1 MIITINGKIIKS
13 KKKTQKQPA
22 ISPWFKKWM
31 LVIGGLFFLFFASAS
46 FLKSDEGL
54 IMALLIF
61 LLFGLFVLG
70 IVVLISATITAIK
83 KFLKFKMVI
92 YY

>member
-1 MIITINGKIIKS
+1 MIMTINGKVVKQ
-13 KKKTQKQPA
+13 KKESQQKA
-22 ISPWFKKWM
+22 LMSPWFKKWL

-54 IMALLIF
+54 IMASLVF

-70 IVVLISATITAIK
+70 IIVLISAIITAIK

>member
-1 MIITINGKIIKS
+1 MLITINGKIVKP
-13 KKKTQKQPA
+13 KKEPQQKTLM
-22 ISPWFKKWM
+22 SRWFKKW
-31 LVIGGLFFLFFASAS
+31 LFVIGGLFFLFFASAS
-46 FLKSDEGL
+46 FLKDDEGS

-61 LLFGLFVLG
+61 LLFGLIVFG
-70 IVVLISATITAIK
+70 IVVLISAIITAIK

>member
-1 MIITINGKIIKS
+1 MIITINGKVIKP
-13 KKKTQKQPA
+13 KKEPQQKVLM
-22 ISPWFKKWM
+22 SPWFKKWL

-46 FLKSDEGL
+46 FLKSNEGL

-61 LLFGLFVLG
+61 LLFGLIVFG
-70 IVVLISATITAIK
+70 IVVLISAIITAIK

>member
-1 MIITINGKIIKS
+1 MIMTINDKVVKQ
-13 KKKTQKQPA
+13 KKEPQQKVLM
-22 ISPWFKKWM
+22 SPWFKKWL

-54 IMALLIF
+54 IMASLIF

-70 IVVLISATITAIK
+70 IIVLISAIITAIK

>member
-1 MIITINGKIIKS
+1 MIITINGKIVKP
-13 KKKTQKQPA
+13 KNEPQQKA
-22 ISPWFKKWM
+22 LMSPWFKKCL

-46 FLKSDEGL
+46 FLKDDEGS

-61 LLFGLFVLG
+61 LLFGLIIFG
-70 IVVLISATITAIK
+70 MVVLISAIVTAIK